1 MFLLRL
7 FDICFSLLILIVL
20 SPVLLLISIFVIF
33 DGFPIFYLSK
43 RVGKHGKLFTMLKF
57 RSMRQVKDKK
67 IDDSKR
73 LNNLGIFLRR
83 TSLDELPQLFNVLIG
98 DMSLVGPRA
107 LPVEIEKNILKKK
120 KFLRRAICPGISG
133 LSQINYSGKKR
144 SLKEKTKLDLKYV
157 KNISI
162 IYYFRILFMTLFVI
176 IRRYKGNKKGYSL

>member
-20 SPVLLLISIFVIF
+20 SPVLLLISMFVIF

-120 KFLRRAICPGISG
+120 KF
-133 LSQINYSGKKR
+133 
-144 SLKEKTKLDLKYV
+144 
-157 KNISI
+157 
-162 IYYFRILFMTLFVI
+162 
-176 IRRYKGNKKGYSL
+176 